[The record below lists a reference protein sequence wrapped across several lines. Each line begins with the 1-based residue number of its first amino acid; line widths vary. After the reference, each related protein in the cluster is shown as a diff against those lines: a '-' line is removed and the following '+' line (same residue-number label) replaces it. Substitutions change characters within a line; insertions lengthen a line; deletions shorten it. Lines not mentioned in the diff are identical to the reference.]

1 MTSERIKKMRKE
13 LKRKPRICINVFKIT
28 QETYGAMAGEPAEMC
43 RAQAMYNILTK
54 IPVFISEGDLLA
66 GNGAGIPGG
75 LEIDIA
81 NGIWDEYEIKK
92 LREDGYTFDPKD
104 EPVLYKLNETLPP
117 YGLNDGMGAA
127 LDDNSFLLPFMY
139 SGMGLSRW
147 KSMKRGRQNLS
158 CNAQGGLNL
167 SPAHALVCLDY
178 ETALKKGVVSMIDDC
193 DKTLA
198 QLQFNTLDD
207 YNRHVYVKAM
217 RLCLQGLIAY
227 AGRYEALARAMA
239 EKEKDLKRQQ
249 ELLLIAKTC
258 ARVPAYPARD
268 FREALQMYWFIFSAV
283 ACPNA
288 VLGMGRLDQL
298 LYPYYKKD
306 IEAGNITD
314 EEVIEYFQILR
325 IKDMQL
331 GAVTSKDHRDVS
343 DGEARWHNVVI
354 GGVKPNGEDAT
365 NALSYLILDALMGCP
380 TLHHTVT
387 IRVAP
392 TTPRALVMKGLEC
405 IKKGLS
411 MPAFVGD
418 LSYLKYFELNN
429 VPVEWARDYVLT
441 GCLDANLPGKS
452 RSLNCSMFVV
462 PMCLDI
468 FLNGGIDRNT
478 GMVLGHN
485 PGDLAQW
492 TDYNEFLKDFKSEFK
507 YFIEL
512 FAQRCNLML
521 SSIQRYFPEPA
532 KTAFMYR
539 GIEDG
544 VDFQVKQMPFE
555 NAGVFSPV
563 GMVNLGNSLMVIKKL
578 VYEQKVIS
586 LPELKKAMDANWAGY
601 EDVQRMCLN
610 VDKYG
615 NNIAEVDKIVGEM
628 YAYFEQCAK
637 GCACITGTYYRT
649 SAVSIFAHAPGGML
663 TGATPDGRFAGETLA
678 DGGVSPVGG
687 QDTHGPL
694 AALKSS
700 LKVPLDHFQAVL
712 LNMKFHPSAF
722 KDEKDMEKVAIMLE
736 TYFAQG
742 GKHVQF
748 NVCDLKTLQ
757 DAQEHPEKH
766 EDLMV
771 RVAGYSA
778 YFVQLTKRL
787 QGEIMRRTE
796 NNSL

>member
-1 MTSERIKKMRKE
+1 M
-13 LKRKPRICINVFKIT
+13 
-28 QETYGAMAGEPAEMC
+28 
-43 RAQAMYNILTK
+43 
-54 IPVFISEGDLLA
+54 
-66 GNGAGIPGG
+66 
-75 LEIDIA
+75 
-81 NGIWDEYEIKK
+81 
-92 LREDGYTFDPKD
+92 
-104 EPVLYKLNETLPP
+104 
-117 YGLNDGMGAA
+117 
-127 LDDNSFLLPFMY
+127 
-139 SGMGLSRW
+139 
-147 KSMKRGRQNLS
+147 S
-158 CNAQGGLNL
+158 CNAQGGLSL

-178 ETALKKGVVSMIDDC
+178 KTALKTGVKEMVDEC
-193 DKTLA
+193 DRQLSKIRFNSIEDYEHSVYIRSIKIALSGLLEYGKRYAKLA
-198 QLQFNTLDD
+198 Q
-207 YNRHVYVKAM
+207 
-217 RLCLQGLIAY
+217 
-227 AGRYEALARAMA
+227 EMA
-239 EKEKDLKRQQ
+239 EKEKDIKRRE
-249 ELLLIAKTC
+249 ELLTMAQTC
-258 ARVPAYPARD
+258 EQVPAYPARN

-298 LYPYYKKD
+298 LYPYYEKD
-306 IEAGNITD
+306 IAEGRITD
-314 EEVIEYFQILR
+314 EEVLEYLDILR
-325 IKDMQL
+325 IKDMEL
-331 GAVTSKDHRDVS
+331 GSVTSKDHRDVS

-354 GGVKPNGEDAT
+354 GGVKTDGTDAT
-365 NALSYLILDALMGCP
+365 NRLSYLILDAIMDCP

-387 IRVAP
+387 IRVADS
-392 TTPRALVMKGLEC
+392 TPRDLIIKGLEC
-405 IKKGLS
+405 VKAGLS

-418 LSYLKYFELNN
+418 KSYLKYFELNN

-452 RSLNCSMFVV
+452 RSLNCSMFIV
-462 PMCLDI
+462 PMCLDV
-468 FLNGGIDRNT
+468 FLNQGIDRNT
-478 GMVLGHN
+478 KLQLGHAV
-485 PGDLAQW
+485 GDLDQW
-492 TDYNEFLKDFKSEFK
+492 KTYEEFLEAFKYEFK

-521 SSIQRYFPEPA
+521 SAIQKYFPDPA

-544 VDFQVKQMPFE
+544 VDFQEKQMPFE

-563 GMVNLGNSLMVIKKL
+563 GMVNLGNSLMAIKKL
-578 VYEQKVIS
+578 VYEQKVVS
-586 LPELKKAMDANWAGY
+586 LSEMKKALDANWEGY
-601 EDVQRMCLN
+601 EMLQRMCLN

-615 NNIAEVDKIVGEM
+615 NDVPEVDEIVGDM
-628 YAYFEQCAK
+628 YLYFEQCASE
-637 GCACITGTYYRT
+637 CPCITGTYYRT

-663 TGATPDGRFAGETLA
+663 TGATPDGRVAGETLA
-678 DGGVSPVGG
+678 DGGASPVGG

-700 LKVPLDHFQAVL
+700 LKIPMDDFQAVL

-722 KDEKDMEKVAIMLE
+722 KDDKDVEKVAMMLE

-796 NNSL
+796 NTSL

>member
-1 MTSERIKKMRKE
+1 MTERVEKLKNT
-13 LKRKPRICINVFKIT
+13 LKRKPQICINVFKIT
-28 QETYGAMAGEPAEMC
+28 QETYANMSGEPVELC
-43 RAQAMYNILTK
+43 RAQAMYNILTQ
-54 IPVFISEGDLLA
+54 IPIFIRDGDLLA
-66 GNGAGIPGG
+66 GNGASIPGG

-81 NGIWDEYEIKK
+81 NGIWDEYEIQK
-92 LREDGYTFDPKD
+92 LREDGYTFDEKD
-104 EPVLYKLNETLPP
+104 EPVLYELNRTIPP
-117 YGLNDGMGAA
+117 YGMNDGMGAA
-127 LDDNSFLLPFMY
+127 LDDDNYLMPFMY

-147 KSMKRGRQNLS
+147 KSRERGRQNLS

-178 ETALKKGVVSMIDDC
+178 ETVLKTGVVSMIEDC
-193 DKTLA
+193 DRELKHIR
-198 QLQFNTLDD
+198 FDSLDD
-207 YNRHVYVKAM
+207 YNRCIYIKSM
-217 RLCLQGLIAY
+217 KLTLQGLIEYGKRY
-227 AGRYEALARAMA
+227 ADLAEKMA
-239 EKEKDLKRQQ
+239 ENEQDPMRKKDLEMIAQVCRQ
-249 ELLLIAKTC
+249 
-258 ARVPAYPARD
+258 VPAYPARN

-283 ACPNA
+283 ACPNP

-306 IEAGNITD
+306 MEEGAITNEA
-314 EEVIEYFQILR
+314 VIEYFEILR
-325 IKDMQL
+325 IKDMEL

-354 GGVKPNGEDAT
+354 GGVKPDGEDAT
-365 NALSYLILDALMGCP
+365 NELSYLILDALMECP

-387 IRVAP
+387 IRVAS
-392 TTPRALVMKGLEC
+392 TTPRSLIMKGLEC
-405 IKKGLS
+405 IKAGLS

-418 LSYLKYFELNN
+418 KSYLKYFELND
-429 VPVEWARDYVLT
+429 VPVEWARDYILT

-462 PMCLDI
+462 PMCLDV
-468 FLNGGIDRNT
+468 FLNDGVDRNT
-478 GMVLGHN
+478 GMQLGHTV
-485 PGDLAQW
+485 GDLDQW
-492 TDYNEFLKDFKSEFK
+492 NSYEQFLEAFKKEFK

-521 SSIQRYFPEPA
+521 SSIQRFFPEPA

-544 VDFQVKQMPFE
+544 VDFQVKKMPFE

-563 GMVNLGNSLMVIKKL
+563 GMVNLGNSLMAIKKL
-578 VYEQKVIS
+578 VYEKKLVTLS
-586 LPELKKAMDANWAGY
+586 ELKMAMDADWSGY
-601 EDVQRMCLN
+601 ETLQRMCLN
-610 VDKYG
+610 VEKYG
-615 NNIAEVDKIVGEM
+615 NNIAEVDQIVGDL
-628 YAYFEQCAK
+628 YSYFETCAK
-637 GCACITGTYYRT
+637 SCPCITGTYYRT
-649 SAVSIFAHAPGGML
+649 SAVSIFAHAPGGMM
-663 TGATPDGRFAGETLA
+663 TGATPDGRFSGETLA

-687 QDTHGPL
+687 QDIHGPL
-694 AALKSS
+694 AVLKSS
-700 LKVPLDHFQAVL
+700 LKVPMDHFQAVL
-712 LNMKFHPSAF
+712 FNMKFHPSAF
-722 KDEKDMEKVAIMLE
+722 ADEKDVEKVAMMIE
-736 TYFAQG
+736 TYFEQG

-778 YFVQLTKRL
+778 YFVELTKRL

-796 NNSL
+796 NESL

>member
-1 MTSERIKKMRKE
+1 MSKRIEKMRKE
-13 LKRKPRICINVFKIT
+13 MKRKPHICINIFKIT
-28 QETYGAMAGEPAEMC
+28 QETYGAMPGEPVELC

-54 IPVFISEGDLLA
+54 IPIFIREGDLLA
-66 GNGAGIPGG
+66 GNGASIPGG

-81 NGIWDEYEIKK
+81 NGIWDAYEIEK
-92 LREDGYTFDPKD
+92 LREDGYTFDASD
-104 EPVLYKLNETLPP
+104 EPVLEQLNQTLPP
-117 YGLNDGMGAA
+117 YGLNDGMGTA
-127 LDDNSFLLPFMY
+127 LWENSFLMPFMY

-147 KSMKRGRQNLS
+147 QSRERGRQNLS

-178 ETALKKGVVSMIDDC
+178 ETALKTGVAAMVEEC
-193 DKTLA
+193 DR
-198 QLQFNTLDD
+198 QLSKLRFNTLDD
-207 YNRHVYVKAM
+207 YNRCVYLRAM
-217 RLCLQGLIAY
+217 RLSLEGLLEY
-227 AGRYEALARAMA
+227 GKRYERLAREMA
-239 EKEKDLKRQQ
+239 ERESDPRRQK
-249 ELLLIAKTC
+249 ELLTIAQTC
-258 ARVPAYPARD
+258 SRVPAYPAQN

-306 IEAGNITD
+306 REMGLITD
-314 EEVIEYFQILR
+314 KEVVEYLEILR
-325 IKDMQL
+325 LKDMEL
-331 GAVTSKDHRDVS
+331 GSVTSKDHRDVS

-354 GGVKPNGEDAT
+354 GGVKPDGTDAT
-365 NALSYLILDALMGCP
+365 NELSYLILDALMECP

-392 TTPRALVMKGLEC
+392 TTPRALIMKGLAC
-405 IKKGLS
+405 IKAGNS

-418 LSYLKYFELNN
+418 VSYLKYFELNH

-452 RSLNCSMFVV
+452 RSLNCSMFIV
-462 PMCLDI
+462 PMCLDV

-478 GMVLGHN
+478 GLKLGHDV
-485 PGDLAQW
+485 GDLAQW
-492 TDYNEFLKDFKSEFK
+492 DSYEQFLDAFKEEFK

-521 SSIQRYFPEPA
+521 AAIQKYFPEPA

-544 VDFQVKQMPFE
+544 VDFQVKKMPFE

-563 GMVNLGNSLMVIKKL
+563 GMINLGNSLMAVKKL
-578 VYEQKVIS
+578 VYEKKLVS
-586 LPELKKAMDANWAGY
+586 LPELKSAMEANWKGY
-601 EDVQRMCLN
+601 EDLRRMCLN
-610 VDKYG
+610 VEKYG
-615 NNIAEVDKIVGEM
+615 NNVDEVDRIVGDM
-628 YAYFEQCAK
+628 YSYFEKCAEA
-637 GCACITGTYYRT
+637 CPCITGTHYRT

-694 AALKSS
+694 AVLKSS
-700 LKVPLDHFQAVL
+700 LKVPMDSFQAVL

-748 NVCDLKTLQ
+748 NVCDLATLK

-796 NNSL
+796 NSGL